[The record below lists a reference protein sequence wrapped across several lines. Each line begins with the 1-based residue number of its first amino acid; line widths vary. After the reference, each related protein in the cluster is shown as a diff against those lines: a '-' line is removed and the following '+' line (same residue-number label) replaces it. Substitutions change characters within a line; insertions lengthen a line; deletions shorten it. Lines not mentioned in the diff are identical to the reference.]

1 MIDRY
6 CRCILFLMCF
16 TFILGRARRI
26 LGWAGPT
33 WPPICYALLWRQQND
48 LTASKAVERSTRE
61 EITRKI
67 DSQKRNVYLLMEES
81 PKLNRNP
88 CSSSGRD
95 IHIINRT
102 REKVEALTTFANQV
116 EWVPTARRAKNSAKH
131 RRLRDC
137 RPKRE
142 YHA

>member
-1 MIDRY
+1 MYLVFNVFHFYSGVGQKDSGV
-6 CRCILFLMCF
+6 
-16 TFILGRARRI
+16 GRAH
-26 LGWAGPT
+26 LA
-33 WPPICYALLWRQQND
+33 PPICYALGWRQQND

-116 EWVPTARRAKNSAKH
+116 ELVPTARRAKNSAKH